1 MRERTYQQFQYRTLT
16 AADVPAAHGLSA
28 RLNWAH
34 RLEDWAMIQRTAC
47 GFVAEE
53 NGTLIGTAF
62 ACNQGSHSSIGLVI
76 VSDEYQGKG
85 IGRHLMDLALDA
97 AKPRTPI
104 LNATGPGEPLYA
116 SMGFKTFDHVAQH
129 QGMPATPVPA
139 VQEAQCRTLDESHY
153 PDIIALANL
162 GSGMDRTV
170 VLQDLFP
177 DCTRIVGAEVNGK
190 LEGIALLRPFGRG
203 QVIGPVV
210 ARSVEQAMQ
219 LISELIAATPEIFT
233 RVDIPADC
241 GLGSWLEEV
250 GLKCVDRAPRMS
262 LGTPPAVS
270 KDTLQFALVTQAI
283 G

>member
-34 RLEDWAMIQRTAC
+34 RLEDWAMVQRTAC
-47 GFVAEE
+47 GFVAQD

-76 VSDEYQGKG
+76 VNDDYQGKG
-85 IGRHLMDLALDA
+85 IGRHLMDLALEA
-97 AKPRTPI
+97 ARPRTPI
-104 LNATGPGEPLYA
+104 LNATGPGEPLYV

-129 QGMPATPVPA
+129 QGMPATPLPV
-139 VQEAQCRTLDESHY
+139 VQAGVCRTLDESHY
-153 PDIIALANL
+153 ATIIELANR
-162 GSGMDRTV
+162 GSGLDRTV

-177 DCTRIVGAEVNGK
+177 ICTRIVGVEVNGT

-210 ARSVEQAMQ
+210 ARTVEQARQM
-219 LISELIAATPEIFT
+219 ISELIASSPETFT

-241 GLGSWLEEV
+241 GLGSWLADI
-250 GLKCVDRAPRMS
+250 GLKCVDRAPRMA